1 MKISVIVN
9 TKNSERTIR
18 QCLDSI
24 FSQTYENFETILVD
38 ANSKDETLQIASSY
52 SLKIVAQDKGN
63 LARARN
69 IGLLHSTGDIV
80 AFLDSDATAGPDWL
94 QRIASRFK
102 EGEVAVVGGPD
113 EPPKGSNTW
122 EQAVGIVDAHIIP
135 KVFEWGSAEL
145 ITGCNVAYRRIV
157 LERVGFFNEELDT
170 AEETELNKR
179 IMDTGA
185 RLVFDKQIK
194 VLHYKRS
201 NPSQYFR
208 QHLWYGVGKGQML
221 RHNGHSLK
229 LSNVF
234 APPFLALPC
243 ILVWLVSTGFFNLTM
258 GVVLLFALVTLVVA
272 SHVCVK
278 SQSAKLVPVVAASV
292 VIWIYSEALGQLL
305 GLFFR
310 ESRS

>member
-24 FSQTYENFETILVD
+24 FSQTYENFETVLVD
-38 ANSKDETLQIASSY
+38 ADSKDETLQIASSY
-52 SLKIVAQDKGN
+52 PVRIVAQDKGN

-80 AFLDSDATAGPDWL
+80 AFLDSDATASPDWL
-94 QRIASRFK
+94 QRIASRFE
-102 EGEVAVVGGPD
+102 EGEVAVVGGPGELPD
-113 EPPKGSNTW
+113 GSNTW
-122 EQAVGIVDAHIIP
+122 QRAVGIVDAHIIP
-135 KVFEWGSAEL
+135 KVFEWGPAEL
-145 ITGCNVAYRRIV
+145 IKGYNVAYRRIV

-185 RLVFDKQIK
+185 RLVFDERIR
-194 VLHYKRS
+194 VLHCKRR

-221 RHNGHSLK
+221 RRNLRSLK
-229 LSNVF
+229 WSNV
-234 APPFLALPC
+234 LALSLLLLPC
-243 ILVWLVSTGFFNLTM
+243 ILGWLVITGFFNLTL
-258 GVVLLFALVTLVVA
+258 GVVLLFALATLVVA

-278 SQSAKLVPVVAASV
+278 SQSAKLVPIVAASV
-292 VIWIYSEALGQLL
+292 IIWMYSEALGQLL
-305 GLFFR
+305 GLFWK
-310 ESRS
+310 SRS